1 MIFRLEHTFTIGC
14 ALAISAPGSL
24 VLCIVSVCCCGLFVI
39 FEAFLIATFQDKKRF
54 IQELIPKLK
63 ICFLN
68 LVFRIIDQVSDHESK
83 SENS

>member
-14 ALAISAPGSL
+14 ALAFSAPGSL

-54 IQELIPKLK
+54 YSRAHPKTQ
-63 ICFLN
+63 N
-68 LVFRIIDQVSDHESK
+68 LLLESCI
-83 SENS
+83 SNNRSSFGS